1 MPSEL
6 KTDRR
11 GDVLV
16 LTLSD
21 PAARNALSAQV
32 IAAGIEALNSSEGS
46 DAVRSVVLRGDGAHF
61 CAGGNLQ
68 GLAER
73 RAAGRDT
80 QAHMIEHLHRW
91 IETIRAYPK
100 PVIAAVEGAAAGAGF
115 SLALACDLIVAADDA
130 RFALSYAKVGLT
142 PDAGAT
148 WALSRAL
155 PRHLVTQLTWLAE
168 PIEPGFLHRHG
179 LVAEVVASGQ
189 ALQRALD
196 LAARLSAM
204 ATNAVS
210 SAKEL
215 IGAAPERSLGDQL
228 AAERDAFLD
237 ALFHRNGGEGLQA
250 FFDKRPPRFSA

>member
-6 KTDRR
+6 RTDRR

-21 PAARNALSAQV
+21 AATRNALSAQA

-46 DAVRSVVLRGDGAHF
+46 DDVHCVVLRGDGAHF
-61 CAGGNLQ
+61 CSGGNLQ
-68 GLAER
+68 GLVER
-73 RAAGRDT
+73 RAAGREA
-80 QAHMIEHLHRW
+80 QARMIEHLHRW
-91 IETIRAYPK
+91 IEAIRAYPK

-115 SLALACDLIVAADDA
+115 SLALACDQIVAAEDA
-130 RFALSYAKVGLT
+130 RFVLSYAKVGLT
-142 PDAGAT
+142 PDGGAT
-148 WALSRAL
+148 FALGRAL
-155 PRHLVTQLTWLAE
+155 PRQLVTRLAWLAE
-168 PIEPGFLHRHG
+168 PLDPAFLQRHG

-189 ALQRALD
+189 ALDHALA

-204 ATNAVS
+204 APNAIAC
-210 SAKEL
+210 AKEL
-215 IGAAPERSLGDQL
+215 IGAAPDRPLGDQL

-250 FFDKRPPRFSA
+250 FFDKRAPRFTS